1 MWLRSARWT
10 YDGRMD
16 GWTDGEDPRG
26 AAHARRKAKDDWT
39 QQTNRQKHWNAN
51 EVCRSVQTPIQMKC
65 HEAMCPRR
73 SSLFHILG
81 RPTLPPSLSPPV
93 RVMTVTSRRG
103 IWNNFWFR
111 QPQEPQPSRNRATRG
126 KSRGTPRRE
135 TVPPRRRGTS
145 TTRTCLNKG
154 QGGDLFHAHLN
165 LVQFE
170 APCWLRAPFGRRQKR
185 ERVEALPCL
194 SVFLFRAMRKMDLDI
209 LACARWKIK
218 GVVAGVA
225 LREIF
230 VRPA

>member
-1 MWLRSARWT
+1 M
-10 YDGRMD
+10 DGR
-16 GWTDGEDPRG
+16 TDGRTRPPWSG
-26 AAHARRKAKDDWT
+26 TCPPKGNDWT

-135 TVPPRRRGTS
+135 TEPPRRRGTS

-170 APCWLRAPFGRRQKR
+170 APCWLRAPFGRRQKS
-185 ERVEALPCL
+185 ERGLSGGSGAGSSLS